1 MNVNQGEIANPNT
14 VVFKNQQPQTQ
25 RLEMRE
31 INDTDFQNF
40 SYTGLEFIIPVPL
53 AQTTSDA
60 LICINIDGFIPTP
73 NLNANVVRNLF
84 PVQRSYASRN
94 LTGLDIK
101 WTWSSLV
108 AMSNYLSYRMI
119 SGQVGI
125 CLRIASQTAQAGNL
139 LVTQGSG
146 LMRKFYAVNDLYTGL
161 RFNNNSQSAIDYS
174 ANGFCLIDLSL
185 NRTVSI
191 QPVRRENTYKT
202 DFAKKLQTISTMNDI
217 NSSQTFTTFSS
228 QFLEDWLFISMQ
240 GDLPHPEASEVVF
253 NLYYDWSRVEFSMP
267 MLPFISSWPTLT
279 KQILLFIQT
288 FNNKNSTV
296 VADSDSWDWLPRDA
310 IARFNFVKFQ
320 KYHFS
325 SAVSSPDG
333 KHHTH
338 SAKIM
343 MNGKHSFLA
352 TTTQAPTTDNAIQR
366 E

>member
-31 INDTDFQNF
+31 ISDTDFQNF

-94 LTGLDIK
+94 LPGLDIK

-108 AMSNYLSYRMI
+108 AISNYLSYRMV

-146 LMRKFYAVNDLYTGL
+146 LMRKFYAENDLYTGL

-174 ANGFCLIDLSL
+174 PNGFCLIDLSL

-202 DFAKKLQTISTMNDI
+202 DFAKKLVTLSLMTDI
-217 NSSQTFTTFSS
+217 NLSQTYTTFSS

-240 GDLPHPEASEVVF
+240 GDLPHPEASEIVF
-253 NLYYDWSRVEFSMP
+253 NLYFDWSKVEFTMP
-267 MLPFISSWPTLT
+267 MLAFISSWPTLT

-288 FNNKNSTV
+288 FNNKNSTTL
-296 VADSDSWDWLPRDA
+296 ANSDTWNWLPRDA
-310 IARFNFVKFQ
+310 RPRFNTIKYQ
-320 KYHFS
+320 KYHLS
-325 SAVSSPDG
+325 SALTSVDG

-338 SAKIM
+338 SVKTM
-343 MNGKHSFLA
+343 MNERNKFLH
-352 TTTQAPTTDNAIQR
+352 TTTESIIENNAG
-366 E
+366 